1 MSVICYLLFVIC
13 YVLMFIKRI
22 YYKQILI
29 SLYQY
34 SDIYDKQ
41 SLIFLYFNI
50 HSSFHFT
57 SNILTRA
64 SAVVGGLLPK
74 LGAKDD
80 PITICGYTV
89 A

>member
-1 MSVICYLLFVIC
+1 MDRVHNCDFKNYCKYFKKPNIFMIEIFFYKVIVNCLLFVIC

-41 SLIFLYFNI
+41 SLIYLYFNI
-50 HSSFHFT
+50 QSSFHFT
-57 SNILTRA
+57 QI
-64 SAVVGGLLPK
+64 
-74 LGAKDD
+74 
-80 PITICGYTV
+80 Y
-89 A
+89 